1 MGGKLVIAG
10 GNLSYCSK
18 IIHERL
24 IEYAGGKGAKLAIIP
39 TASGK
44 DPVNTIE
51 YVREVWLRQ
60 GVEPSNI
67 VVLPVYGE
75 EGQGWREPPLGDDEN
90 IVKMLQGVTGAWF
103 TGGDQ
108 YYTHKAFVR
117 KGGTDTRALEYLKK
131 IYEGGGVI
139 GGTSAGAAIMSEVM
153 IASGD
158 NATAL
163 SSPILYGYDGY
174 DDSDEN
180 STPNLRIARGLGF
193 FTDGI
198 IDQHFDKRPR
208 LFRLIRSLTD
218 FGSKLDMGYGV
229 SEDTAMI
236 YDNETKNITVL
247 GRGAVYIIDC
257 SNAEKSKD
265 FDSVTVKNVVINVI
279 KEGDLY
285 NHLGNIFLFGES
297 KAESKEGII

>member
-1 MGGKLVIAG
+1 MGGKLIIAG
-10 GNLSYCSK
+10 GNLSYCANM
-18 IIHERL
+18 IHKRL
-24 IEYAGGKGAKLAIIP
+24 IQYAGGKSSKLVIIP

-44 DPVNTIE
+44 DPASTIE
-51 YVREVWLRQ
+51 HVRDLWIKH
-60 GVEPSNI
+60 GIDPSNI
-67 VVLPVYGE
+67 AVLPVYAE
-75 EGQGWREPPLGDDEN
+75 EGRDRREPPLGDDER
-90 IVKMLQGVTGAWF
+90 IAGMLHGATGAWF

-108 YYTHKAFVR
+108 YYVHKAFLR
-117 KGGTDTRALEYLKK
+117 KNGTDTKALEYLKK
-131 IYEGGGVI
+131 IYMDGGVI

-153 IASGD
+153 IACGD

-163 SSPILYGYDGY
+163 SSPILYGYEGY

-180 STPNLRIARGLGF
+180 GTSNLRIARGLGF
-193 FTDGI
+193 FTEGI

-218 FGSKLDMGYGV
+218 YSSKLDMGYGV

-236 YDNETKNITVL
+236 YDRETKNITVL

-257 SNAEKSKD
+257 SKAEKSKD

-285 NHLGNIFLFGES
+285 NHLGNIFLFGDS
-297 KAESKEGII
+297 QSGSKEEIS